1 MLIYFRACALVQ
13 GGLLRYLS
21 EDVYMDS
28 KINSRML
35 EKKMKEESIVLLVLS
50 KEGYSEKI
58 AALAKIAAKQ
68 SRCICYVSVNKPAD
82 ALAKMFV
89 MQGIDAGKFRFIDCI
104 SRTAFDNSVKKGNDR
119 TIFISSPGNLTE
131 LSINVASA
139 ISEGASDVFVDA
151 LSTFLIYDEPLAV
164 VKFAHNLITKL
175 RECNGRGFFVVL
187 KNEVSNALLDDL
199 SMFSDSVV
207 EV

>member
-1 MLIYFRACALVQ
+1 MVFF
-13 GGLLRYLS
+13 
-21 EDVYMDS
+21 EDVYMGS

-68 SRCICYVSVNKPAD
+68 SRCVCYVSVNKPAD
-82 ALAKMFV
+82 ALVKMFG

-104 SRTAFDNSVKKGNDR
+104 SRTAFDNSVNKVGGDR
-119 TIFISSPGNLTE
+119 TIFISSPSNLTE
-131 LSINVASA
+131 ISINVAAA
-139 ISEGASDVFVDA
+139 ISGGASDVFVDA

-187 KNEVSNALLDDL
+187 KNELSNALLDDL